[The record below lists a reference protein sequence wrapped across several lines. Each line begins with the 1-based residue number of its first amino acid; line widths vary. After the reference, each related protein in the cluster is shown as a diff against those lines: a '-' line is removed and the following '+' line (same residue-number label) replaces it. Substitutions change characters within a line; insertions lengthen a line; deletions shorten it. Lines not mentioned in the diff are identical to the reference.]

1 MCVYRRAAMM
11 KHVVTMRVI
20 RRTDYAG
27 RYVRVRTERNAKA
40 MDYVVYQTRNPVT
53 GLVVRHRKFA

>member
-1 MCVYRRAAMM
+1 MCVYPRAAMM

-20 RRTDYAG
+20 RRTGYAG
-27 RYVRVRTERNAKA
+27 RYVRVRTGRNAKVT
-40 MDYVVYQTRNPVT
+40 DYVVYRTRNPVT